1 VHDLPSLVVAT
12 VICVYWTYV
21 GVMVVRRRRRTHK
34 LAGVVPEQPLE
45 RVMGLIWVPLVAA
58 WMTLPWLAFARSSG
72 VFSLPEFARAGG
84 YTVLRWLAAGV
95 AVAAL
100 LATIRCWRQMGRN
113 WTMAVTRDEAKELI
127 TDGMFGRVR
136 HPIYALSI
144 LLMICTVVVV
154 PTLPVLLMA
163 VVHIALM
170 ITKARNEER
179 FLRDVHGARYADYC
193 AATGRFLPPFGR
205 RVR

>member
-1 VHDLPSLVVAT
+1 
-12 VICVYWTYV
+12 
-21 GVMVVRRRRRTHK
+21 
-34 LAGVVPEQPLE
+34 
-45 RVMGLIWVPLVAA
+45 
-58 WMTLPWLAFARSSG
+58 
-72 VFSLPEFARAGG
+72 
-84 YTVLRWLAAGV
+84 
-95 AVAAL
+95 L

-154 PTLPVLLMA
+154 PTWPVLLIA

-193 AATGRFLPPFGR
+193 AATGRFMPPFGR